1 MTTAYL
7 RALKTALTGSPDTP
21 LVLLCN
27 FEVEAQWSEGHI
39 GLPGLAGHAH
49 NPMVARMEELGVLLA
64 GPDDHLVSSRPL
76 DPAYRDY
83 LIGIGCPPPT
93 VHVPERARPGRNT
106 TANLLDSPLAL
117 DRLGRLARD
126 GAHLLPM
133 GTGLLEQRVAEV
145 TGLPLAVP
153 DAATFERV
161 NSKIYSRR
169 ITEELGLR
177 PVPGRCVQ
185 SVADLAD
192 ALAHY
197 RERLPIVV
205 KEAYGVSGKGLVVL
219 DTGTKSDR
227 LLAMVRRRAE
237 RTGVDRL
244 DLVVEEWLPRRYDLN
259 YQVTIDR
266 SGTPNLDFVKRALT
280 VGGVHKG
287 HIIPAG
293 LDEAHHDVVSEAAH
307 AVGKRLAA
315 DGFTGVVGVDA
326 ILAEDHTLYPVL
338 EINARLNM
346 STYQGS
352 VCELFQPAGSVALA
366 KHFDLAGPR
375 DFASVRH
382 ALEPLLDGR
391 LVVTCAGTVD
401 AATPGRLYALLVAP
415 DMAGLEAL
423 DAEARRRLDG

>member
-1 MTTAYL
+1 MTTAYI
-7 RALKTALTGSPDTP
+7 RALKTALTGTPDAS

-27 FEVEAQWSEGHI
+27 FEVEAQWSSGHI
-39 GLPGLAGHAH
+39 GLPGLIGHAH

-64 GPDDHLVSSRPL
+64 GPDDHLVLSQPL

-93 VHVPERARPGRNT
+93 IHVPERARPGRNT
-106 TANLLDSPLAL
+106 TDNLLDSPLLL
-117 DRLGRLARD
+117 DRLRRLANE
-126 GAHLLPM
+126 GAYLLPM
-133 GTGLLEQRVAEV
+133 GTGRLEQRVAEI

-177 PVPGRCVQ
+177 PVPGRCVE
-185 SVADLAD
+185 SVAELAD

-197 RERLPIVV
+197 RERLPVVV
-205 KEAYGVSGKGLVVL
+205 KEAYGVSGKGLLVL
-219 DTGTKSDR
+219 DTGAKSDR
-227 LLAMVRRRAE
+227 LLAMVRRRTAKS
-237 RTGVDRL
+237 GDDRL
-244 DLVVEEWLPRRYDLN
+244 DLVVEEWLPRRHDLN

-280 VGGVHKG
+280 AGGVHKG

-293 LDEAHHDVVSEAAH
+293 LDEAHLDVIRQAAA

-315 DGFTGVVGVDA
+315 DGFTGVVGIDA
-326 ILAEDHTLYPVL
+326 ILAEDQTLYPVL

-346 STYQGS
+346 STYQGG
-352 VCELFQPAGSVALA
+352 VCELFQPAGSVAQAL
-366 KHFDLAGPR
+366 HFDLTGPR
-375 DFASVRH
+375 DFASIGH
-382 ALEPLLDGR
+382 SLKPLLDGR
-391 LVVTCAGTVD
+391 LIVTCVGTVN

-423 DAEARRRLDG
+423 DAEARRLLDG

>member
-27 FEVEAQWSEGHI
+27 FEVEAQWAEGHV
-39 GLPGLAGHAH
+39 GLPGPAGHPH

-64 GPDDHLVSSRPL
+64 GPQDHLVLSRPL
-76 DPAYRDY
+76 DPDFRDY
-83 LIGIGCPPPT
+83 LIGIGCPPPV
-93 VHVPERARPGRNT
+93 VHIPECARAGRST
-106 TANLLDSPLAL
+106 TESLLDSPLL
-117 DRLGRLARD
+117 LGYLGRLARD
-126 GAHLLPM
+126 GAYLLPM
-133 GTGLLEQRVAEV
+133 GTGPLEQRVAEA

-177 PVPGRCVQ
+177 PVPGRCVE
-185 SVADLAD
+185 SVAELAD
-192 ALAHY
+192 VLEHY
-197 RERLPIVV
+197 RGRLPVVV
-205 KEAYGVSGKGLVVL
+205 KEAYGVSGKGLIVL
-219 DTGTKSDR
+219 DSEARSER
-227 LLAMVRRRAE
+227 LLGMVRRRAA
-237 RTGVDRL
+237 RSGDDRL
-244 DLVVEEWLPRRYDLN
+244 DLVVEEWLPKQCDLN

-266 SGTPNLDFVKRALT
+266 SGTPALDFVKRALT
-280 VGGVHKG
+280 AGGVHKG

-293 LDEAHHDVVSEAAH
+293 LEEAQLDLIGEAAQ

-315 DGFTGVVGVDA
+315 DGFTGVIGIDA
-326 ILAEDHTLYPVL
+326 ILAEDQTLYPVL

-346 STYQGS
+346 STYQGG

-366 KHFDLAGPR
+366 KHFEITGPR
-375 DFASVRH
+375 GFASARD
-382 ALEPLLDGR
+382 ALGPLLDGR
-391 LVVTCAGTVD
+391 ITVTCAGTAG

-415 DMAGLEAL
+415 DRPGLEAL
-423 DAEARRRLDG
+423 DAEARRCLEG